1 MTKLNWNGKI
11 VSSQSEFSVTH
22 RILRHTWPMLCTVM
36 IFYPGR
42 QPKCKNATCTHL
54 AKRSST
60 EAKRERCLYCHLF
73 LLLLCDCASTFWGVP
88 EIQDH
93 LCRKQRMLIYLT
105 VRFFGF
111 FFKSYKNS
119 KWKCH
124 VKWSLLNKALYH
136 LYQER
141 ELLSQFIYIRVIS
154 KNASTNL
161 YVNT

>member
-42 QPKCKNATCTHL
+42 QPKCKNPTCTHL

-93 LCRKQRMLIYLT
+93 LCRKQQPNFVHKVMQFRTLGCFHLQET
-105 VRFFGF
+105 A
-111 FFKSYKNS
+111 KSGQWEHK
-119 KWKCH
+119 
-124 VKWSLLNKALYH
+124 
-136 LYQER
+136 R
-141 ELLSQFIYIRVIS
+141 EGLMAEIS
-154 KNASTNL
+154 EHKQQLGGKIQMFCESRIGSR
-161 YVNT
+161 